1 MTEMPKLLKQERQV
15 ALDVLKFE
23 TSQKLF
29 SSENKWI
36 FNGKTETI
44 NSTKDLYI
52 KVSDICD
59 FIYSKTPKYDNELI
73 NRNILVS
80 ILTARRALL
89 NQILDH
95 GSDRNLN
102 YLDNKFPPD
111 KAIYISL
118 IRETDFMQLI
128 RNKIFIDF
136 MSQKKTLFYLN
147 YGQIV
152 MIF

>member
-1 MTEMPKLLKQERQV
+1 MLKNNLQIAAIQFDIKWESKHKNREIIEKYLDDRNALKLLKQERQV

-36 FNGKTETI
+36 FNGKIETI

-73 NRNILVS
+73 NRNILS
-80 ILTARRALL
+80 SPILTARRALL
-89 NQILDH
+89 NQILD
-95 GSDRNLN
+95 L
-102 YLDNKFPPD
+102 
-111 KAIYISL
+111 SL
-118 IRETDFMQLI
+118 LMT
-128 RNKIFIDF
+128 
-136 MSQKKTLFYLN
+136 
-147 YGQIV
+147 
-152 MIF
+152 